1 MQLKTDTGAEV
12 LAVEAQRYLGVVD
25 AFRREGCKPQWVA
38 EPIRPLRSAV
48 RPPPVLMTR
57 RQT

>member
-1 MQLKTDTGAEV
+1 MHLKTDMGAEV
-12 LAVEAQRYLGVVD
+12 LAAEAQRYLGVVD

-38 EPIRPLRSAV
+38 EPMRPLRNAV
-48 RPPPVLMTR
+48 RPSPVLMTR